1 MKAIEKFSG
10 FKASINRDVL
20 ALYLRHAYIPDPFCI
35 YEGFFKLKPGSWIE
49 VSSSGIS
56 EVKQY
61 WDFKKIVSQ
70 KRLKMSEDEALDR
83 LDEHLVNAVM
93 SRTISDVPIGS
104 FLSGGIDSGL
114 ITSILSC
121 HLDQKI
127 ETFTMGFDVPG
138 YNEAEYAKRLLS

>member
-1 MKAIEKFSG
+1 MKVSLSFL
-10 FKASINRDVL
+10 NL
-20 ALYLRHAYIPDPFCI
+20 AL
-35 YEGFFKLKPGSWIE
+35 IE

-56 EVKQY
+56 EAKQY

-121 HLDQKI
+121 HLIK
-127 ETFTMGFDVPG
+127 
-138 YNEAEYAKRLLS
+138 K